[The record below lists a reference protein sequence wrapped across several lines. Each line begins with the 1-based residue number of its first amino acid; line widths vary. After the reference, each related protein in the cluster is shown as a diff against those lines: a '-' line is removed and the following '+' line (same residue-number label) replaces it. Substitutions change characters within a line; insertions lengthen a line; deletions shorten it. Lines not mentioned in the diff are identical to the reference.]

1 MKRIN
6 FILFALLVASISYA
20 QRTSHSVKMVIFQ
33 AHIDASAVFTTKSI
47 MDSYNTLT
55 LAGPGIDATIGAR
68 ITKYFYLG
76 AGIGYHTL
84 MTKADIGIQSTSPR
98 YMPQAA
104 RAVENYSAMVMVVEA
119 LDYNH
124 YLPLFTNFK
133 IYWPISH
140 KVLPFADLSLGGYI
154 GLHERA
160 FYELDNYSYNYKAT
174 RLPNG
179 FYMRTGLGIDI
190 MRVNV
195 GVGYEFLKNRF
206 GSEHIGYV
214 KLGWRFG

>member
-1 MKRIN
+1 MKRII
-6 FILFALLVASISYA
+6 FILFALLVASISFA

-33 AHIDASAVFTTKSI
+33 AHIDASAVFTTKSV
-47 MDSYNTLT
+47 MDSYKTLT
-55 LAGPGIDATIGAR
+55 LAGPSLDATIGAR
-68 ITKYFYLG
+68 ITKYLYIG

-84 MTKADIGIQSTSPR
+84 MTKTGIGVQSTSPWSLP
-98 YMPQAA
+98 PQS
-104 RAVENYSAMVMVVEA
+104 RGVEYIDIVNA

-124 YLPLFTNFK
+124 YIPIFANLKTYL
-133 IYWPISH
+133 PISH
-140 KVLPFADLSLGGYI
+140 KILPYADLSLGGYI

-160 FYELDNYSYNYKAT
+160 FYEFNSHNYNYKAA

-179 FYMRTGLGIDI
+179 FYMRAGLGVDI

-195 GVGYEFLKNRF
+195 GVGYELLKNRI

>member
-1 MKRIN
+1 MKRI
-6 FILFALLVASISYA
+6 FFTLFTLLVVSVSFA
-20 QRTSHSVKMVIFQ
+20 QKTSHSVKMAIFQ
-33 AHIDASAVFTTKSI
+33 AHIDASAVFTTKSV
-47 MDSYNTLT
+47 MDSYKTLT
-55 LAGPGIDATIGAR
+55 LSGPSLDATIGAR
-68 ITKYFYLG
+68 ITKYLYIG

-84 MTKADIGIQSTSPR
+84 MTKTGIGIQSTSPW
-98 YMPQAA
+98 YMPPKS
-104 RAVENYSAMVMVVEA
+104 RAVDDIYSVVVDA

-124 YLPLFTNFK
+124 YIPMFVNLKTYL
-133 IYWPISH
+133 PISH
-140 KVLPFADLSLGGYI
+140 KIHPYADLSLGGYI

-160 FYELDNYSYNYKAT
+160 YYELNSHNYNYKAA

-179 FYMRTGLGIDI
+179 FYMRAGLGIDI

-195 GVGYEFLKNRF
+195 GVGYELLKNRI

>member
-6 FILFALLVASISYA
+6 FILFALLVANISYA

-33 AHIDASAVFTTKSI
+33 AHIDASAVFTTKYV
-47 MDSYNTLT
+47 MDSYQTLT
-55 LAGPGIDATIGAR
+55 LAGPSLDATIGAR
-68 ITKYFYLG
+68 ITKYLYIG
-76 AGIGYHTL
+76 AGIGYHAL
-84 MTKADIGIQSTSPR
+84 MTKTTIGIQSTSPW
-98 YMPQAA
+98 YMPPQS
-104 RAVENYSAMVMVVEA
+104 RAIEDIYSVVVDA

-124 YLPLFTNFK
+124 YIPMFLNLKT
-133 IYWPISH
+133 YLPISH
-140 KVLPFADLSLGGYI
+140 KILPYADLSLGGYI

-160 FYELDNYSYNYKAT
+160 FYEFNSHNYNYKAD

-179 FYMRTGLGIDI
+179 FYMRAGLGVDI

-195 GVGYEFLKNRF
+195 GVGYELLKNRI

>member
-1 MKRIN
+1 MKRI
-6 FILFALLVASISYA
+6 FFTLFTLLVVSVSFA
-20 QRTSHSVKMVIFQ
+20 QRTSHSVKMAIFQ
-33 AHIDASAVFTTKSI
+33 AHIDASAVFTTKSV
-47 MDSYNTLT
+47 MDRYKTLT
-55 LAGPGIDATIGAR
+55 LSGPSLDATIGAR
-68 ITKYFYLG
+68 ITKYLYIG

-84 MTKADIGIQSTSPR
+84 MTKTGIGIQSTSPW
-98 YMPQAA
+98 YMPPKS
-104 RAVENYSAMVMVVEA
+104 RAVDDIYSVEVDA

-124 YLPLFTNFK
+124 YIPMFVNLKTYL
-133 IYWPISH
+133 PISH
-140 KVLPFADLSLGGYI
+140 KILPYADLSLGGYI

-160 FYELDNYSYNYKAT
+160 FYEFNSHNYNYKAA

-179 FYMRTGLGIDI
+179 FYMRAGLGVDI

-195 GVGYEFLKNRF
+195 GVGYELLKNRI